1 MGPPV
6 RARVRGDWPFLA
18 AMLACGLVVVTCLVI
33 LGGRAYERYQCPAP
47 VPVPSVFTPSPG
59 SAP

>member
-1 MGPPV
+1 M
-6 RARVRGDWPFLA
+6 RALLRRLRRDWPYLA
-18 AMLACGLVVVTCLVI
+18 VMLACGLVVVACLAV

-47 VPVPSVFTPSPG
+47 APVPSVFTPSPG

>member
-1 MGPPV
+1 MGLAV

-33 LGGRAYERYQCPAP
+33 LGTRAYAHYQCPAP
-47 VPVPSVFTPSPG
+47 VPVPSVFTPCPG
-59 SAP
+59 SGP